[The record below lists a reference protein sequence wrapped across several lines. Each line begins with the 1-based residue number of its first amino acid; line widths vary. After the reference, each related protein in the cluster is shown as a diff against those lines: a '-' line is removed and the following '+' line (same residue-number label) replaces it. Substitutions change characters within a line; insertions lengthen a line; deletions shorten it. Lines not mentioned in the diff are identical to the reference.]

1 MQSLPTWPP
10 RRRAGLPAL
19 LACLLAVPAAQAQTS
34 RHAGIEIGSKGVKPT
49 VLEVTPGKKGLN
61 AKQLFSKTANTTLSA
76 LKDGK
81 FREDA
86 IEETGEEVEKF
97 FKQMQD
103 DFKVPAKNIYVVAS
117 SGLPKPP
124 NRDAFVK
131 VIKDK
136 TGKDLR
142 TIDADTEVMLTI
154 MGVVQPE
161 LRATSLLA
169 DVGSGNT

>member
-1 MQSLPTWPP
+1 MQSLPTHPP
-10 RRRAGLPAL
+10 RRRAGRSALAL
-19 LACLLAVPAAQAQTS
+19 LACLLALPVAQAQTS
-34 RHAGIEIGSKGVKPT
+34 RHGGIEIGAKGVKAT
-49 VLEVTPGKKGLN
+49 VLEVTPGKEGFST
-61 AKQLFSKTANTTLSA
+61 KQLFSKTANTTLSA

-86 IEETGEEVEKF
+86 IDETSEEVDKF
-97 FKQMQD
+97 FKLFQA

-131 VIKDK
+131 AIKEK

-154 MGVVQPE
+154 MGVVRPE
-161 LRATSLLA
+161 QR
-169 DVGSGNT
+169 